1 MARQRAPRVLAAI
14 LAASMLGPSAGAA
27 GAAAADADPLPGAPS
42 EGVPAQP
49 GKVGLASIVRDRL
62 EGHTTASGE
71 LYNRNALAAAHR
83 SLPFGTLVRVT
94 NLQNRRSVLVR
105 INDRASAVGNRVI
118 DLTPRA
124 GAAIGLIGISTAEVK
139 LDVIGLSATR
149 AAPPEDRDPG
159 KAVK

>member
-1 MARQRAPRVLAAI
+1 MARQRAHRVLAAI
-14 LAASMLGPSAGAA
+14 LAASTLGTSAGAA
-27 GAAAADADPLPGAPS
+27 GADLPPGAPS
-42 EGVPAQP
+42 EVVPAQA

-71 LYNRNALAAAHR
+71 LYNRNALAGAHR

-94 NLQNRRSVLVR
+94 NLQNRRSVIVR

-124 GAAIGLIGISTAEVK
+124 GATIGLIGISTAEVK
-139 LDVIGLSATR
+139 LDVIGPSPVR
-149 AAPPEDRDPG
+149 VAPPEDRESG
-159 KAVK
+159 TAVK